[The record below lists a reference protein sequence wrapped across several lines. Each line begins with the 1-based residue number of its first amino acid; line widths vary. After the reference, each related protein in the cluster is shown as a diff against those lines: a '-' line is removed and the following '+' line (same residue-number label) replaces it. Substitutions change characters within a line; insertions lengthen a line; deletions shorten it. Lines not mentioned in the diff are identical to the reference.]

1 MKKVAFMLL
10 AAGTLVFTGCT
21 KTGPP
26 GPQGPQGPSGP
37 TGQTGN
43 ANVLGSDP
51 FTVSSWLYSSSEV
64 AYYQSFTSG
73 DITPDVANGGIV
85 EGYLKYADGTWRNL
99 PDIVG
104 GTQFFLRYSAGG
116 FEIYYA
122 NLDGSIPANP
132 GTQVFRIVVVSP
144 SMKQANP
151 NTNWKNFNE
160 AMTAIQSQNTKNPY

>member
-1 MKKVAFMLL
+1 MLL

-26 GPQGPQGPSGP
+26 GPQGVQGPQGSQGP
-37 TGQTGN
+37 QGN

-51 FTVSSWLYSSSEV
+51 FTVSSWSYSSSEV
-64 AYYQSFTSG
+64 AYYASFNSS
-73 DITPDVANGGIV
+73 DITPDVADLGIV
-85 EGYLKYADGTWRNL
+85 EGYLQYSDGTWRNL
-99 PDIVG
+99 PDIVN

-122 NLDGSIPANP
+122 NLDGSIPSNP
-132 GTQVFRIVVVSP
+132 GTQVFRIVTVSP
-144 SMKQANP
+144 TLKQANP

-160 AMTAIQSQNTKNPY
+160 AMTAIQSQKNTKNSY